1 MIVLIGRAAQL
12 VAVAGLVL
20 FVVAI
25 GVLLSVTATVLGEEP

>member
-1 MIVLIGRAAQL
+1 MIALLGRAAQL

-25 GVLLSVTATVLGEEP
+25 GVLLSVAATVLGEE